1 MAQSVRLAAQALR
14 TCNPRAEENETGGLL
29 RLVNQPITPSS
40 VREREVL
47 SQTIRYRVTE
57 DT

>member
-40 VREREVL
+40 VRERDAV
-47 SQTIRYRVTE
+47 SNNKV
-57 DT
+57 